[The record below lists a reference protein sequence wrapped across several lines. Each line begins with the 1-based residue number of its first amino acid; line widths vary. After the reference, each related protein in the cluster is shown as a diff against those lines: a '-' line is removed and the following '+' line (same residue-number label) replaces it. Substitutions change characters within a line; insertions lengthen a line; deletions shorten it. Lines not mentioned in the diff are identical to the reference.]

1 MSDAQ
6 PEEVAYSNMLLSNA
20 LELFVVKC
28 SVCILE
34 LFKKKYLAV
43 YCHNLC
49 AVMQSVAYF

>member
-28 SVCILE
+28 SV
-34 LFKKKYLAV
+34 FNVQKYLAV